1 MLKFPNCER
10 NSLKSFVNI
19 LRTYGLDQ
27 QRESNIRVV
36 ESSKL
41 ETKVLTYQ
49 LEQGRHLRVAKE
61 KLQELK
67 VDQPYAK
74 LPFFHVYMFLFH
86 N

>member
-1 MLKFPNCER
+1 M
-10 NSLKSFVNI
+10 KSFINI

-36 ESSKL
+36 ESSRL
-41 ETKVLTYQ
+41 ETEVLAYQ
-49 LEQGRHLRVAKE
+49 LEQGGHLKVAKE
-61 KLQELK
+61 KLQELE

-74 LPFFHVYMFLFH
+74 LPFFHFYMFLFH